1 MDVLQIKR
9 RAASEKEGVLNARI
23 NMKHTSCT
31 RNMHESNPSL
41 RALRNGLFAFA
52 KFCSGCS
59 SQLANAA
66 KFRHV
71 CGSIKDE
78 DLFCVAQ
85 LEVESSA
92 KKPTPDHSPYLY
104 GI

>member
-9 RAASEKEGVLNARI
+9 RAASKKEGVLNARI
-23 NMKHTSCT
+23 NMEHTSCT
-31 RNMHESNPSL
+31 RNMHESNPFL

-52 KFCSGCS
+52 KFCSGCG
-59 SQLANAA
+59 SQLDNAA
-66 KFRHV
+66 KFCHV
-71 CGSIKDE
+71 CASIKE
-78 DLFCVAQ
+78 EELFCVAQ

-92 KKPTPDHSPYLY
+92 KKPTPDNSPHLY